1 MAWVEHRLGTFRV
14 RLRLP
19 DGTVVTDSSHLDRPT
34 ALIRATE
41 IDVELARDRFLDPR
55 DGQITLNDWVQLWQ
69 ATHHAGPATWSAYHS
84 HLRLHILPALGHLAP
99 SRIRRQHVKALVN
112 QLADR
117 LAPRSTRDV
126 LTVLSLVLN
135 EAVDYRR
142 IPHNPARGI
151 RIPGR
156 HPTERPHATPAQ
168 VAQIVARLPCRADQI
183 LVLTAAYTGLRWGEL
198 AGLQRTNL
206 DLPHADLYVHPDTGA
221 LHEISGTL
229 FLGPPKPPTPYATSR
244 CPRFWSTCSGRCARA
259 TTATLS
265 SAVPAATFSAAP
277 TSPGAPGAPPST
289 ATPSTTRRR
298 SFRVCIFTICATVT
312 KPGSSKTASPKSPK
326 PAASA
331 TACPASAA
339 STATP
344 PQPWT
349 RPSSTP
355 CNTAGPPPSTRHH
368 PRRLRSRSCGT
379 PRNASET
386 APRKPDDV
394 VLPIC
399 SPCTEHN
406 GRWPLPNHLAKD
418 I

>member
-206 DLPHADLYVHPDTGA
+206 NLPNADLYVHPDTGA

-229 FLGPPKPPTPYATSR
+229 YLGSPKTRDSVRHVALPPFLVELLDEVCGSHPHDTIFCGARGHFQRRSNFARRAWRPALDGTPPNRDANRDNHSSNRTGGTAPIIAGMHFHDLRHTHKTWLIEDGIPEIAQARRLGHRLPGVRGIYSHATPAMDQAIIDALQHRWTATQHTTPPAPPT
-244 CPRFWSTCSGRCARA
+244 
-259 TTATLS
+259 LS
-265 SAVPAATFSAAP
+265 LVRDAA
-277 TSPGAPGAPPST
+277 
-289 ATPSTTRRR
+289 
-298 SFRVCIFTICATVT
+298 
-312 KPGSSKTASPKSPK
+312 
-326 PAASA
+326 
-331 TACPASAA
+331 
-339 STATP
+339 
-344 PQPWT
+344 
-349 RPSSTP
+349 
-355 CNTAGPPPSTRHH
+355 
-368 PRRLRSRSCGT
+368 
-379 PRNASET
+379 
-386 APRKPDDV
+386 
-394 VLPIC
+394 
-399 SPCTEHN
+399 
-406 GRWPLPNHLAKD
+406 
-418 I
+418 